1 VKPVIIPKTGIK
13 RARIRLTVILLSVM
27 FAGYIAGCVQAPAL
41 IPEELSGK
49 YITTHPGY
57 EDQYFELS
65 PELITMGFGDGILK
79 FYDVK
84 RVEKEIID
92 RRTLYTVL
100 CVNEDQGEEFN
111 FAFFADFASE
121 GIIHFKNKPQVS
133 WEKEETEI
141 SYNDNSDI

>member
-1 VKPVIIPKTGIK
+1 MKPVIIPKTGIK

-57 EDQYFELS
+57 EDQYFELN
-65 PELITMGFGDGILK
+65 PGFIIMGFSGGILK
-79 FYDVK
+79 FYNVR
-84 RVEKEIID
+84 RVEKTMIT

-100 CVNEDQGEEFN
+100 CVNVAQGEEFN
-111 FAFFADFASE
+111 FAFFNDLAGE
-121 GIIHFKNKPQVS
+121 GVIYFKNKPEVL
-133 WEKEETEI
+133 WEKEKTDV